1 MEKKVIYNELVQ
13 VIEEV
18 QSEEEVEAEA
28 EVTVVVEVVETVE
41 IIKEEEIVV
50 KALLHLLPIIEGV
63 DIVLEVKMKGNIIIN
78 IENVQ
83 EKIEDIA
90 VAHQAVTVDPKET
103 IVVNLAKEVMDL
115 EIILIEITKK
125 LLIINRIF

>member
-1 MEKKVIYNELVQ
+1 MEKKVIYSELVQ

-18 QSEEEVEAEA
+18 QSEEEVEA

-63 DIVLEVKMKGNIIIN
+63 DIVPEVKMKGNIIIN